1 MGSMGDGKGRP
12 ARGRNLEDKAVE
24 GRGPPDSVGARPS
37 NPKHPSRPSIHS
49 SPPPLFDPTTLPHFL
64 QYPGDAHRAF
74 GFPGPYPFPIPTAN
88 DMSRIRR
95 PSRMTMIAG
104 ALFLVLAHTPH
115 AAAQSKACE
124 GLDRP
129 CVALVLAGGGARGGV
144 HVGVIKVLEEMQV
157 PVDLVLGT
165 SMGAVVGGVY
175 SVGYD
180 AAGLESVMAAI
191 DWSSM
196 FAARPPRR
204 DRSMRRKEED
214 PVLTLDLELGVKGF
228 SPRLPRGLLP
238 DQNLNFLLQML
249 TSPVTGINTFDE
261 LPTPFRAVAADVVTG
276 EAVIL
281 EEGSLANAI
290 RASLSL
296 PGIFAPVALNDLL
309 LVDGGIAMNF
319 PVELALEAGAD
330 VIIAVEMP
338 RPLKEK
344 EEFETALAVTARMN
358 KLLTERPQNRSREKL
373 RDQDVLMWPD
383 LHGIETLDF
392 DQIMETV
399 QYGEEEAR
407 RFENQL
413 ARYALSEAAW
423 ERFRAGRVNPST
435 ELPTVD
441 FIRVSG
447 STALNEEVI
456 LSRLGLRPGEPLD
469 VELLQ
474 RDLGRIYGLG
484 WFERVG
490 YRFVRESSQVGL
502 EILLEDKP
510 WGPGY
515 LRSGLRMYDNL
526 SGQSGYQLTL
536 SYLAGPV
543 NGRGGEI
550 RLTGTLGDSLSIEGD
565 LYQPLDNAG
574 RFFGAFEASFHRFT
588 TLPQVDV
595 NEGTFLA
602 RGRWRR
608 LAGSLGFNIGSSAE
622 VRVTPQYVGVDG
634 KTQVGDTANVKL
646 DDDEVSLETRILV
659 DRLDHPFFPS
669 HGTQLEVSWIA
680 ATDWAVGDQSF
691 HLASVRGSVG
701 GSRGPNALRLGLEAG
716 TSFGTAVPLYRHFRL
731 GGIGRLSGLGT
742 SAISGRYLGLAYL
755 RYDRTLR
762 DWPDYGF
769 LRQLRVGATAET
781 GNIWAEGGQI
791 DAGDLLFGASAFIGV
806 DTLVGPFLVGFGVGS
821 DWDTAWYL
829 SLGGV

>member
-1 MGSMGDGKGRP
+1 LQGD
-12 ARGRNLEDKAVE
+12 
-24 GRGPPDSVGARPS
+24 S
-37 NPKHPSRPSIHS
+37 
-49 SPPPLFDPTTLPHFL
+49 
-64 QYPGDAHRAF
+64 
-74 GFPGPYPFPIPTAN
+74 FPIPTAN
-88 DMSRIRR
+88 YMTRIRR
-95 PSRMTMIAG
+95 TSRVTIIAG
-104 ALFLVLAHTPH
+104 SLFLALAPTQH
-115 AAAQSKACE
+115 AVAQSKACE

-180 AAGLESVMAAI
+180 ATGLESAMAAI

-214 PVLTLDLELGVKGF
+214 FFLTVDLELGMKGF
-228 SPRLPRGLLP
+228 SPQLPRGLLP

-249 TSPVTGINTFDE
+249 TGPVTGINSFDE
-261 LPTPFRAVAADVVTG
+261 LPIPFRAVAADVVTG

-296 PGIFAPVALNDLL
+296 PGVFAPVALNDLL
-309 LVDGGIAMNF
+309 LVDGGIAMNL

-338 RPLKEK
+338 RPLREK
-344 EEFETALAVTARMN
+344 EEFETALAVAGRMN
-358 KLLTERPQNRSREKL
+358 NLLIERGQVRSREKL

-392 DQIMETV
+392 DRIMETV

-407 RFENQL
+407 RFEDQL

-423 ERFRAGRVNPST
+423 ERSRAGRVNPST
-435 ELPTVD
+435 DLPTVD

-447 STALNEEVI
+447 STALNEAVI
-456 LSRLGLRPGEPLD
+456 LSRLGLRPGDPLD
-469 VELLQ
+469 AELLQ

-490 YRFVRESSQVGL
+490 YRFVRESGQVGL

-510 WGPGY
+510 WGPRY
-515 LRSGLRMYDNL
+515 LRPGLRVNDNL
-526 SGQSGYQLTL
+526 SGQSGYRLTL
-536 SYLAGPV
+536 SYLAGPL
-543 NGRGGEI
+543 NGWGGEA
-550 RLTGTLGDSLSIEGD
+550 RLTGTLGDPLSISGD
-565 LYQPLDNAG
+565 LYQPLDHAG
-574 RFFGAFEASFHRFT
+574 RFFGALEASFSRFT
-588 TLPQVDV
+588 TPPHSDV
-595 NEGTFLA
+595 NEGAFLA
-602 RGRWRR
+602 RGRWHR
-608 LAGSLGFNIGSSAE
+608 LAGSLGFNIGASAE
-622 VRVTPQYVGVDG
+622 VRVTPQYVALDG
-634 KTQVGDTANVKL
+634 ETLGADTAAV
-646 DDDEVSLETRILV
+646 DVEADEVSLATRILV

-669 HGTQLEVSWIA
+669 HGTELEVKWTA
-680 ATDWAVGDQSF
+680 ATDWAAGDQSF
-691 HLASVRGSVG
+691 HVASVRGSVG
-701 GSRGPNALRLGLEAG
+701 GSRGPDALRLGLEAG

-762 DWPDYGF
+762 DWPDYKF

-781 GNIWAEGGQI
+781 GNIWAESGQI

-829 SLGGV
+829 SLGGR